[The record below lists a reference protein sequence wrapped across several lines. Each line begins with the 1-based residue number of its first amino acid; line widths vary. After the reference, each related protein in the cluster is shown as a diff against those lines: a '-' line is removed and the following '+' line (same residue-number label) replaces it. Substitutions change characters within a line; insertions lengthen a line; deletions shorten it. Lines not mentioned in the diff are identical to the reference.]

1 MFIIKILRNRINN
14 YFFKDLIRFKNKF
27 FLNLFIQ
34 QEFYFYLELILVL
47 NIINFFIIIIIK
59 INFKI

>member
-27 FLNLFIQ
+27 FLNLFIL

>member
-47 NIINFFIIIIIK
+47 NIINFFIIIIIR